1 MVMPLPWWYT
11 RSWWYLTI
19 KSDKWDFFGSIAGCF
34 MSWCKIDCDKRPH
47 TLRTP
52 SLSKNAFNWRNL
64 LRLFRVSSFWSLNL
78 WISSAKASSWTSLMT
93 MISASFL
100 SSRLVASFVLGWS
113 PLNYLTNLFSLATA
127 LTTRDQSEN
136 LVKRFTIKLTSFV
149 LIVWTWDLRSSGS
162 VISISPTVSS
172 SFGKSLC
179 HRKSGPF
186 SQFESF
192 SWATLSPLEAWSAG
206 LFSELTCRHCSG
218 HVLDFMRWIRL
229 ATNVWNLLASLF
241 T

>member
-11 RSWWYLTI
+11 RSWWCLTI

-34 MSWCKIDCDKRPH
+34 MSGCKLDCDKCPH

-78 WISSAKASSWTSLMT
+78 LISSAKASSWTSLMT

-100 SSRLVASFVLGWS
+100 SSRLVASFVLGWT
-113 PLNYLTNLFSLATA
+113 PLNSLTNLFSLATA

-136 LVKRFTIKLTSFV
+136 LVKRFTIKFTSFV

-162 VISISPTVSS
+162 L
-172 SFGKSLC
+172 FLFLQ
-179 HRKSGPF
+179 PF
-186 SQFESF
+186 LLHLEHLSATESQ
-192 SWATLSPLEAWSAG
+192 ALS
-206 LFSELTCRHCSG
+206 
-218 HVLDFMRWIRL
+218 
-229 ATNVWNLLASLF
+229 ASLNLSAELC
-241 T
+241 